1 MRPLPTPSGVPTRVV
16 SAGPEVEGPDA
27 RAEESSPPRRPAN
40 YQILAIDGL
49 GLALARAFRESA

>member
-1 MRPLPTPSGVPTRVV
+1 MSAPQTPAGVQPVFPH
-16 SAGPEVEGPDA
+16 GPAVEGPDA